1 MDIEEF
7 AKQFESRMKEVNEFI
22 QGDEVKTIMGVES
35 VNHYKESFANEGFT
49 DKTLEKWDNVKR
61 RDKESEWYGFSLGSN
76 VQRPEKLDE
85 NGKKIK
91 KVSKAKATN
100 FSPASAGR
108 KILSGETKE
117 LQQSTN
123 YTYIADGVRITNAT
137 PYAAVH
143 QFGEMAKIFGKKEFT
158 MKDRPFI
165 GPSVVMVDN
174 IKTKIVSEIKK
185 KLT

>member
-1 MDIEEF
+1 MKVMDIEEF

-22 QGDEVKTIMGVES
+22 QGDEVKTIMGVEA

-49 DKTLEKWDNVKR
+49 DKTLEKWQEVER
-61 RDKESEWYGFSLGSN
+61 RKPSSEWY
-76 VQRPEKLDE
+76 RK
-85 NGKKIK
+85 GK
-91 KVSKAKATN
+91 
-100 FSPASAGR
+100 ASAGR

-137 PYAAVH
+137 PYASVH
-143 QFGEMAKIFGKKEFT
+143 QFGEMAKIFGQKEFT
-158 MKDRPFI
+158 MKARPFF

-174 IKTKIVSEIKK
+174 IKTKITNEIKN
-185 KLT
+185 KLTK